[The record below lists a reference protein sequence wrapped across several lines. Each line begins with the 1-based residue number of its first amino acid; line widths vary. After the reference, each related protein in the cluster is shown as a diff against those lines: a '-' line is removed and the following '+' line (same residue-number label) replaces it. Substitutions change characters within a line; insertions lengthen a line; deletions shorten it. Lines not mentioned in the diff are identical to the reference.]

1 MEIVKLVAIVSALC
15 LIFVSCSTPRAV
27 CHDRLTQNEGAACRE
42 FLLGYWALTSAGR
55 DNNAAVLALPA
66 VATCLLV
73 ERERQKCDNEPNIP
87 WFGI

>member
-1 MEIVKLVAIVSALC
+1 METVKLSTIAISAL
-15 LIFVSCSTPRAV
+15 LFMVGCSTHRAV
-27 CHDRLTQNEGAACRE
+27 CHDRLAQNEGAACRE

-55 DNNAAVLALPA
+55 EDDAAVLALPA

-87 WFGI
+87 WIGI